1 MADIV
6 LGAGRGEGLQ
16 SQQLQHEIEDRGNFQ
31 AQQGQWLRGAS
42 TGETL
47 CWRDMRQMDFTGG
60 TQQLLIVVG
69 MGEREKSK

>member
-31 AQQGQWLRGAS
+31 AQRGQWLRGAS
-42 TGETL
+42 IGETL

-60 TQQLLIVVG
+60 AQQPLTVSG
-69 MGEREKSK
+69 MREGGKIE